1 MQGHGWKQGP
11 GKDMVVSWLEAES
24 WQGHGWYHGWKQN
37 HGKVINGKVM
47 VGSMVGSRLMEGS

>member
-11 GKDMVVSWLEAES
+11 GKDMVGSWLEAES
-24 WQGHGWYHGWKQN
+24 WQGHGWKQN